1 MSKKIVLIGPLTKIL
16 PNIDADYAGIDA
28 GSLIC
33 YKKNRT
39 MVFAIG
45 DFDSINKEEYV
56 DINNSTKC
64 IKLNE
69 HKNETD
75 SEAAVIYATKLGY
88 DEIILYGVLGGRIDH
103 EYANLRLLSEYDY
116 NLVIMNETNYITILK
131 EGRYKVDKLYNYLSF
146 FAVDDACIS
155 LSGVAY
161 PLDKRNI
168 KRKDIYCCSN
178 EILEEAIID
187 IHSGEVIM
195 IQCNDGKG

>member
-1 MSKKIVLIGPLTKIL
+1 MSKKIVLIGPLTKTL
-16 PNIDADYAGIDA
+16 PNIEADYAGIDA

-33 YKKNRT
+33 YKNDKT

-45 DFDSINKEEYV
+45 DFDSINNDEY
-56 DINNSTKC
+56 IEICNNTSC

-75 SEAAVIYATKLGY
+75 SEAAVMYATKLGY
-88 DEIILYGVLGGRIDH
+88 DEIILYGVLGGRSDH

-116 NLVIMNETNYITILK
+116 SLSIMNETNYITLLK
-131 EGRYKVDKLYNYLSF
+131 EGSYKVDKLYNYLSF
-146 FAVDDACIS
+146 FAVDEACIS

-161 PLDKRNI
+161 PLDHRNI

-178 EILEEAIID
+178 EILEEALVD
-187 IHSGEVIM
+187 IHSGKVIM
-195 IQCNDGKG
+195 IQCNDSI